1 MSDTGIIHDDSLTIQ
16 QNIEARVKNVSNTC
30 TLLNDIKE
38 DLNTLRSNC
47 DWLGTTLCD
56 LLEIQQNEFA
66 NLHMNVDAKKFEAS
80 MARREDLKVR
90 GLTAKLQLV
99 ETQLK
104 TEKRNLEIE
113 RQKYKNLKNK
123 RCFICKLKD

>member
-16 QNIEARVKNVSNTC
+16 QNIEDRVKNVSN

-38 DLNTLRSNC
+38 DLSTLSSNC
-47 DWLGTTLCD
+47 LCLGTTLCD
-56 LLEIQQNEFA
+56 LLEFQQNEFA
-66 NLHMNVDAKKFEAS
+66 NLHMNVDAKNFEAS

-90 GLTAKLQLV
+90 ELTAKLQLV

-104 TEKRNLEIE
+104 KEKRNLEIE
-113 RQKYKNLKNK
+113 REKNKNLKNK